1 MNYSIGRTMKTLL
14 DLPAK
19 GKTFA
24 STYWNAR
31 KRVAGLSRYS
41 GVDAL
46 TEHMLSG
53 ECVTLVEALMLFG
66 VQSLSVEIYRL
77 KREGFKVKTRRI
89 PFTKAL
95 VRLKKHMVIEPPK
108 DLPHKEI
115 MVTEYWIEQ

>member
-1 MNYSIGRTMKTLL
+1 M
-14 DLPAK
+14 
-19 GKTFA
+19 
-24 STYWNAR
+24 
-31 KRVAGLSRYS
+31 SRYS

-46 TEHMLSG
+46 TEHLLSG

-66 VQSLSVEIYRL
+66 VQSLRYEIYRL

-95 VRLKKHMVIEPPK
+95 VRLNKHMIIEPPQ

>member
-1 MNYSIGRTMKTLL
+1 
-14 DLPAK
+14 
-19 GKTFA
+19 
-24 STYWNAR
+24 
-31 KRVAGLSRYS
+31 
-41 GVDAL
+41 
-46 TEHMLSG
+46 MLSG

-95 VRLKKHMVIEPPK
+95 VRLKKYMVIEPPK

>member
-1 MNYSIGRTMKTLL
+1 
-14 DLPAK
+14 
-19 GKTFA
+19 
-24 STYWNAR
+24 
-31 KRVAGLSRYS
+31 
-41 GVDAL
+41 
-46 TEHMLSG
+46 
-53 ECVTLVEALMLFG
+53 MLFG